1 MTSVLSRAPLR
12 IGLAG
17 GGTDIKDFYE
27 IYGGKT
33 LSVAIDRYVYC
44 KASISNDHNY
54 FCSYDR
60 STKAYVPGSDLATKS
75 LPSSLKLHQESVVW
89 AREIAKCKN
98 LNFNLETF
106 TDIPIGSG
114 LGTSSTIA
122 IAIIKAIDE
131 LLGLHLKPCELAEH
145 AYSIERDKCGFKGGR
160 QTTIHQAMVGLLK
173 LTTIVPTLAS
183 NE

>member
-60 STKAYVPGSDLATKS
+60 STKLMFLVQILQQNHYQALLNY
-75 LPSSLKLHQESVVW
+75 
-89 AREIAKCKN
+89 IKN
-98 LNFNLETF
+98 L
-106 TDIPIGSG
+106 
-114 LGTSSTIA
+114 
-122 IAIIKAIDE
+122 
-131 LLGLHLKPCELAEH
+131 
-145 AYSIERDKCGFKGGR
+145 
-160 QTTIHQAMVGLLK
+160 
-173 LTTIVPTLAS
+173 
-183 NE
+183 